1 MRSGVESSPE
11 RQADGVE
18 RVHVWAVLLVQAEA
32 YELQRGALLAQHEV
46 AVCAGGRRGELEHR
60 REVVGQLVDLP
71 RNCVGM
77 SERDPHGY
85 YYEKQDAEEQD
96 QDRAGAARRGA
107 RGSRVGDRARRGP
120 PRPCR
125 RSWSMRLSTA
135 LLAAG
140 GSVQALGVPSD
151 RRISNEVID
160 ELLAGA
166 STEEEIAGPGGLL
179 AELTKRLVER
189 AMEVELTD
197 HVGYEPHL
205 EPPGGAENTRNG
217 TTPKTLIT
225 EHGKVPIDAPRDR
238 DGSFEPKIVRKRQRR
253 FVGFDEKILALY
265 SRGLSTRDIE
275 AHLEEIYGV
284 KVGRDLISR
293 VTDAVMDD
301 VREWGKRPL
310 EDIYPIVFLDCM
322 VLKIREGGTVQRR
335 ALYLALGVTLD
346 GDRDV
351 LGMWFQETEG
361 AKFWMQ
367 VLTDLKQR
375 GVRDILI
382 ACVDGL
388 TGFPEAI
395 EAIFP
400 KTTVQTCI
408 VHLIRNSLKYV
419 PRREREQVARDL
431 KPIYT
436 AKDADQAHAELEAFD
451 EKWGA
456 RFPVITQA
464 WLNAWEHVIP
474 FLAFPDEVR
483 RVIYTTNAIEALNRQ
498 LRKAIKTKGSFPNED
513 AARKLVYLA
522 LQNAV
527 PQWTRTRNWTTALLA
542 FKIHFGDRVPDTAN

>member
-1 MRSGVESSPE
+1 MPTTRSRTLKSRTELE
-11 RQADGVE
+11 RVRELEALGLGIATGLPGDDRSELVE
-18 RVHVWAVLLVQAEA
+18 RAEI
-32 YELQRGALLAQHEV
+32 GA
-46 AVCAGGRRGELEHR
+46 
-60 REVVGQLVDLP
+60 GQ
-71 RNCVGM
+71 
-77 SERDPHGY
+77 
-85 YYEKQDAEEQD
+85 
-96 QDRAGAARRGA
+96 ARRGA
-107 RGSRVGDRARRGP
+107 PAAGSPAEVIDRAVDGASDRR
-120 PRPCR
+120 RVH
-125 RSWSMRLSTA
+125 A
-135 LLAAG
+135 
-140 GSVQALGVPSD
+140 ALGMPAG

-197 HVGYEPHL
+197 HLGYEPHQ
-205 EPPGGAENTRNG
+205 EPPGGTGNTRNG
-217 TTPKTLIT
+217 STAKTLIC
-225 EHGKVPIDAPRDR
+225 EHGPVGIETPRDR
-238 DGSFEPKIVRKRQRR
+238 DGSFAPKIVRKRQRR
-253 FVGFDEKILALY
+253 FEGFDDKILALY
-265 SRGLSTRDIE
+265 SRGLSVRDIS

-284 KVGRDLISR
+284 SVGRDLISR
-293 VTDAVMDD
+293 VTDGVMDD
-301 VREWGKRPL
+301 VREWAKRPL

-322 VLKIREGGTVQRR
+322 VLKIRDGGSIQRR

-375 GVRDILI
+375 GVSDILI
-382 ACVDGL
+382 CCVDGL

-395 EAIFP
+395 EAVFP
-400 KTTVQTCI
+400 MTTVQTCL
-408 VHLIRNSLKYV
+408 VHLIRSSLKYV

-436 AKDADQAHAELEAFD
+436 AKDADQAHAELETFD
-451 EKWGA
+451 EKWGQ
-456 RFPVITQA
+456 RFPVITQG

-527 PQWTRTRNWTTALLA
+527 PQWTKTRNWTTALLA
-542 FKIHFGDRVPDTAN
+542 FKIHFGDRVPDGAN

>member
-1 MRSGVESSPE
+1 MPTTTTSRTQKDRARTELEQHAAELEALGLGIAPGLPGVDRSEF
-11 RQADGVE
+11 VE
-18 RVHVWAVLLVQAEA
+18 RAES
-32 YELQRGALLAQHEV
+32 GA
-46 AVCAGGRRGELEHR
+46 
-60 REVVGQLVDLP
+60 GQP
-71 RNCVGM
+71 
-77 SERDPHGY
+77 
-85 YYEKQDAEEQD
+85 
-96 QDRAGAARRGA
+96 RRGA
-107 RGSRVGDRARRGP
+107 PAVDP
-120 PRPCR
+120 PAVSSELFDGAFER
-125 RSWSMRLSTA
+125 
-135 LLAAG
+135 AAG
-140 GSVQALGVPSD
+140 RRRVRQALQMPSD

-197 HVGYEPHL
+197 HVGYEPHQ
-205 EPPGGAENTRNG
+205 EPPGGTGNTRNG
-217 TTPKTLIT
+217 TSPKTLVT
-225 EHGKVPIDAPRDR
+225 EHGKVRVDAPRDR
-238 DGSFEPKIVRKRQRR
+238 DGSFSPKIVKKRQRR
-253 FVGFDEKILALY
+253 FQGFDDKILALY
-265 SRGLSTRDIE
+265 SRGLSVRDIR
-275 AHLEEIYGV
+275 AHLQEIYGV
-284 KVGRDLISR
+284 EVSIDLISR
-293 VTDAVMDD
+293 VTDGVMDD
-301 VREWGKRPL
+301 VREWAKRPL

-322 VLKIREGGTVQRR
+322 VIKVRDGGSVQRR
-335 ALYLALGVTLD
+335 ALYLALGVTLE

-367 VLTDLKQR
+367 VLNDLKQR

-408 VHLIRNSLKYV
+408 VHLIRSSLKYV

-436 AKDADQAHAELEAFD
+436 AIDADQAHAELELFD

-464 WLNAWEHVIP
+464 WLNAWEYVTP
-474 FLAFPDEVR
+474 FLAFPAEVR

-498 LRKAIKTKGSFPNED
+498 LRKAIKTKGSFPSED

-527 PQWTRTRNWTTALLA
+527 PAWTRTRNWTSALLA
-542 FKIHFGDRVPDTAN
+542 FKIHFGDRVPDDAN

>member
-1 MRSGVESSPE
+1 MPTTTQDHIEVQELVFPAAGERREPVGRPERTGGGAPAAGPPSLSPE
-11 RQADGVE
+11 
-18 RVHVWAVLLVQAEA
+18 LVD
-32 YELQRGALLAQHEV
+32 EV
-46 AVCAGGRRGELEHR
+46 VDRAGGRRRVRQTLG
-60 REVVGQLVDLP
+60 VA
-71 RNCVGM
+71 
-77 SERDPHGY
+77 SERI
-85 YYEKQDAEEQD
+85 
-96 QDRAGAARRGA
+96 
-107 RGSRVGDRARRGP
+107 
-120 PRPCR
+120 
-125 RSWSMRLSTA
+125 
-135 LLAAG
+135 
-140 GSVQALGVPSD
+140 SD
-151 RRISNEVID
+151 EVID

-179 AELTKRLVER
+179 ADLTKRLLER

-197 HVGYEPHL
+197 HLGYEPHR
-205 EPPGGAENTRNG
+205 EPPGGAENQRNG
-217 TTPKTLIT
+217 STGKTLMT
-225 EHGKVPIDAPRDR
+225 EHGPVALDTPRDR
-238 DGSFEPKIVRKRQRR
+238 NGSFEPKIVRKRQRR

-265 SRGLSTRDIE
+265 SRGLSTRDIS
-275 AHLEEIYGV
+275 AHLQEIYGV
-284 KVGRDLISR
+284 NVSRDLISR

-301 VREWGKRPL
+301 VREWAKRPL
-310 EDIYPIVFLDCM
+310 EDIYPVVFLDCM
-322 VLKIREGGTVQRR
+322 VLKIREGGSVQRR

-367 VLTDLKQR
+367 VLNDLKTR

-388 TGFPEAI
+388 TGFPDAI

-408 VHLIRNSLKYV
+408 VHLIRASLKYV

-451 EKWGA
+451 EKWGQ
-456 RFPVITQA
+456 RFPVITQT
-464 WLNAWEHVIP
+464 WLNAWENVTP
-474 FLAFPDEVR
+474 FLAFPDDVR

-522 LQNAV
+522 LKNAV
-527 PQWTRTRNWTTALLA
+527 PQWTKTRNWTAALLA